1 MEPKYRQVLDVVY
14 FLAIQEEVSKILDL
28 PLGTV
33 KTHTRRGL
41 QILRK
46 LL

>member
-1 MEPKYRQVLDVVY
+1 VY
-14 FLAIQEEVSKILDL
+14 FFGYTQEEVSKILDL

-33 KTHTRRGL
+33 KTRARTGL